1 MKKLYIRPAVV
12 TVGMQ
17 DICSNGLNLASVQT
31 QDGKS
36 VDQFDVVEEDKS
48 KTDYNWDQSSWG
60 GN

>member
-1 MKKLYIRPAVV
+1 
-12 TVGMQ
+12 MQ

-36 VDQFDVVEEDKS
+36 VDQFDVVEEEKS